1 MSNIQEII
9 KPIIPTFVNDKHNYA
24 GSPTISLFQSNTHYS
39 GHYLKYI
46 KKFNELI
53 QTDKT
58 LNKIYNLI
66 INSNMK
72 DKQRMILIMG
82 GIKMFGEN
90 TPVYRNASQ
99 IYNHE
104 LYWISI
110 INESDSTAQLKQYKS
125 KLFKSNEEFNNFYK
139 KFIDLGVG
147 EFGSGWIW
155 ICKKK
160 NENKLDV
167 FTTHD
172 SRVPFDDSNTK
183 ILGVVDLW
191 EHAYYLDYPADR
203 KKYLEESFKTL
214 NWKKFL

>member
-1 MSNIQEII
+1 MSNIHEVI
-9 KPIIPTFVNDKHNYA
+9 KPIIPTFVNDKSNYA
-24 GSPTISLFQSNTHYS
+24 GAPTISLFQSNTHYS

-46 KKFNELI
+46 KKFNELV
-53 QTDKT
+53 QTDQI

-66 INSNMK
+66 KNSNMR
-72 DKQRMILIMG
+72 DQQRMILIMG

-90 TPVYRNASQ
+90 TQVYRNSSQ

-110 INESDSTAQLKQYKS
+110 INQSDSTAQLKEYKS

-139 KFIDLGVG
+139 KFVDEGVG

-172 SRVPFDDSNTK
+172 SKVPFDDSNTK

>member
-1 MSNIQEII
+1 MENNQKVI
-9 KPIIPTFVNDKHNYA
+9 KPIIPTFVNDKPNYPGA
-24 GSPTISLFQSNTHYS
+24 PTISLYQSNTHYS

-46 KKFNELI
+46 NKFNELI

-104 LYWISI
+104 LYWNTIT
-110 INESDSTAQLKQYKS
+110 NLSDSSNQLEKSKS
-125 KLFKSNEEFNNFYK
+125 KLFKSDEEFNNFYK

-147 EFGSGWIW
+147 EFGSGWLW
-155 ICKKK
+155 ICFKN

-172 SRVPFDDSNTK
+172 SKVPFDDSNTK

-214 NWKKFL
+214 NWKNFL

>member
-1 MSNIQEII
+1 MSKYSEII
-9 KPIIPTFVNDKHNYA
+9 KPIIPSFVNDKPNYA
-24 GSPTISLFQSNTHYS
+24 GAPTISLYQSNTHYN
-39 GHYLKYI
+39 GHYIKYI
-46 KKFNELI
+46 NKFNELI
-53 QTDKT
+53 QTDEK
-58 LNKIYNLI
+58 LNKIYMLI
-66 INSNMK
+66 NNSNMK
-72 DKQRMILIMG
+72 DNQRMILIMA

-90 TPVYRNASQ
+90 TGVYRNASQ

-104 LYWISI
+104 LYWVSI
-110 INESDSTAQLKQYKS
+110 IDLSESSAQLNEYKS
-125 KLFKSNEEFNNFYK
+125 KLFKSDKEFESFYK
-139 KFIDLGVG
+139 KFVDLGVK

-155 ICKKK
+155 ICKKI

-172 SRVPFDDSNTK
+172 SKVPFDNSDTK